1 MLTGCLWLAADVR
14 MFLTHLELQTINP
27 ESACWELLTFD
38 PNNVHLTQHLLTETF
53 QDTLTAENASIGC
66 NMHRVEDKLYVGDP
80 RGCLPFAKSHSNTFA
95 RKADGI
101 ITQARCEQRRKLRYI
116 FKESQSPQ
124 NAEAGEG
131 WTGQQTV
138 GLVISSFLPTVNV
151 VLLL

>member
-1 MLTGCLWLAADVR
+1 
-14 MFLTHLELQTINP
+14 
-27 ESACWELLTFD
+27 
-38 PNNVHLTQHLLTETF
+38 
-53 QDTLTAENASIGC
+53 
-66 NMHRVEDKLYVGDP
+66 MHRVEDKLYVGDP